1 MKYIENEKIYG
12 KKPNEIM
19 KYTICIWQLD
29 MHVANP
35 FRGSIRTYWLIHRDG
50 FLSDGSDESRATTP
64 DRDLIPTEKSGG
76 M

>member
-1 MKYIENEKIYG
+1 
-12 KKPNEIM
+12 
-19 KYTICIWQLD
+19 